1 MRAARITMRLALI
14 ACAVAGLVFFYVV
27 ALS

>member
-14 ACAVAGLVFFYVV
+14 ACAVAGLAFFYVV
-27 ALS
+27 AVW